1 MKRLSGPLL
10 SRFDLLFILLDT
22 PNADLDYQLSAHIIA
37 MHSNNSPSR
46 QRSLPT
52 HVNVNSTLIGSPH
65 LASKD
70 KTKKMPLS
78 ERLKVTPDEKSR
90 CTDYDFPVPTQI
102 LRKYISYAKRF
113 CEPKIGDE
121 AALVLR
127 EFYLDLRQNNRR
139 SNGCN
144 PITMRQLESL
154 MRLTQVE
161 NENVLCCNRGKFKN
175 VY

>member
-1 MKRLSGPLL
+1 M
-10 SRFDLLFILLDT
+10 LLDT
-22 PNADLDYQLSAHIIA
+22 PNADLDCQLSAHIIA
-37 MHSNNSPSR
+37 MHSNSSPGHR
-46 QRSLPT
+46 RSIPD
-52 HVNVNSTLIGSPH
+52 VNVNSTLIGSPRP
-65 LASKD
+65 ASKD

-78 ERLKVTPDEKSR
+78 ERLKVAPDEKSC
-90 CTDYDFPVPTQI
+90 CTGYDLPLPAQV

-127 EFYLDLRQNNRR
+127 EFYVDLRQNNRR

-144 PITMRQLESL
+144 PVTIRQLESL

-161 NENVLCCNRGKFKN
+161 MKTWCDRGKFKN
-175 VY
+175 VYLTKGSG